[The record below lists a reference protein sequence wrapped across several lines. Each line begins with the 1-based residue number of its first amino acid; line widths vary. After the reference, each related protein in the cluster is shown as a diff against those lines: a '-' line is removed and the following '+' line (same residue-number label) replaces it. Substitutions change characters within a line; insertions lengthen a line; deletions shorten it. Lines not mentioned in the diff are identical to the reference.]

1 MRAFSIRSWTLT
13 GSLALLVA
21 VSTASAVSMLASQ
34 RPLRGAG
41 GCAFPDGLGYCRIAR
56 GLAGAQPFNQRPLV
70 PLAARA
76 TRAITDVTLVS
87 SFRIVAVVGLLLTLG
102 ALAALGYVISLGAGA
117 SRRDAVEIAVAAPA
131 LWFVTPFALRFAL
144 TAPVLTD
151 ELATGLAIAW
161 LALLFA
167 PWRSRGMWMLA
178 PVVAVLAT
186 LSRETA
192 FVTIAATCVVA
203 GALGVIARRD
213 AYLSAGAS
221 ALAAIFDV
229 TRPYKASNYDALSS
243 WAKWLGRW
251 FDAPRASI
259 VALLMG
265 VSFAVVALLPGVLS
279 RAMRAVPRPRVVGA
293 LLPAAVVPLL
303 LATFGG
309 VDVAR
314 LSSAATPVLSLL
326 LACYLVLAAKT
337 EQILIVAVGAA
348 IFIRG
353 WHPFGLVARSQAGYV
368 AYFFGRTSFG
378 TWTLVALA
386 VVAVALIV
394 SNRRLRP
401 VE

>member
-1 MRAFSIRSWTLT
+1 MRALSIRSWTLIS
-13 GSLALLVA
+13 SLALLVG
-21 VSTASAVSMLASQ
+21 VSAASAVSMVARQ
-34 RPLRGAG
+34 RPLREAG
-41 GCAFPDGLGYCRIAR
+41 GCAFPDGLSYCRIAR
-56 GLAGAQPFNQRPLV
+56 GLVGRQPFNQRPLV

-76 TRAITDVTLVS
+76 TRAMTDMTLVS
-87 SFRIVAVVGLLLTLG
+87 SFRIVAIAGLLLTLG
-102 ALAALGYVISLGAGA
+102 ALAGLGYVISLRAGT
-117 SRRDAVEIAVAAPA
+117 SRRHAVAIALVAPA
-131 LWFVTPFALRFAL
+131 LWFVTPFALRFVL

-151 ELATGLAIAW
+151 ELATGLAITW

-167 PWRSRGMWMLA
+167 PRRGRWTWLLA
-178 PVVAVLAT
+178 PVVAVAAT

-213 AYLSAGAS
+213 ACLSAGAA
-221 ALAAIFDV
+221 ALAAIVDV
-229 TRPYKASNYDALSS
+229 TRPFKASSYDALSA

-265 VSFAVVALLPGVLS
+265 VSFGVVALLPGVIS
-279 RAMRAVPRPRVVGA
+279 RVMKAVPRPRYVGA
-293 LLPAAVVPLL
+293 LLPAAVVPLI

-326 LACYLVLAAKT
+326 LAFYLVLAAST
-337 EQILIVAVGAA
+337 EQILIIAVGAA

-353 WHPFGLVARSQAGYV
+353 WHPFGVVARSQPGYI
-368 AYFFGRTSFG
+368 AYFFGRTTFG
-378 TWTLVALA
+378 TWTLVALG
-386 VVAVALIV
+386 VVAVGLV
-394 SNRRLRP
+394 GSNRRLRT